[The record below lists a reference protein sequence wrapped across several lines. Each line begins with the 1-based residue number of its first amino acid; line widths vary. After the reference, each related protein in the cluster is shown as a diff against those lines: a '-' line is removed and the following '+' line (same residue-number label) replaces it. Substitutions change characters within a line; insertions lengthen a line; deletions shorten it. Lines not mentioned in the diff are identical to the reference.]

1 LPVVCSACRWLND
14 TTVSLSFPYLQGER
28 VLDMAAAPGGKT
40 TYLAQL
46 MGNSGVLVANE
57 LKRERL
63 ASLSANLHRMG
74 VHNAIISCMDGRKI
88 PDCMRGFD
96 RVLLDAPCTGLGIIS
111 RDPSVRTQKTRE
123 DITKMAFLQKQLALA
138 AIDAIDAESATGGI
152 LVYSTCSVTVEEN
165 EAVVNYLLRKRHV
178 KLLPIFKEGS
188 DDPGRPVRPSARSLW
203 TGARQLAFPLLR
215 APAQPETG
223 ARFPAR
229 LCALRSPRRL
239 RGAHTV
245 RDTGYRCTVSANIDC
260 RLQHV
265 TACRWRLWA
274 PARGGSAAAC
284 GAHLSFVVL
293 FMSALKDAAII
304 SPSPRSRLPLLSFLL
319 VMQGLTAWSG
329 GKFHPTLSLT
339 RRFYPHVQNMD
350 GFFAA
355 KIKKISNKIP
365 ADDGGDDEE
374 DDKPS
379 AAKEAGASAAAPVGT
394 KSTNGSHAKG
404 SRVSRAEGKAKPAHA
419 GAGRA
424 PSADASAP
432 VSGFKRGRPA
442 PAASAEK
449 HVESAAGETPA
460 TSELHAPRGAHGGV
474 SGRRAGSTGPGPAAK
489 RPRGAATDADTY
501 HAPGA
506 GRPSR
511 GAPSPSGDGDGG
523 VVSFLKPGEKI
534 NKFGK
539 KRKAGRRVRE
549 QQSHGGQRK
558 GSKPPAPGGRRGG
571 PAAS

>member
-1 LPVVCSACRWLND
+1 
-14 TTVSLSFPYLQGER
+14 
-28 VLDMAAAPGGKT
+28 MAAAPGGKT

-188 DDPGRPVRPSARSLW
+188 DDPGRPVSSSVRCLCLTACV
-203 TGARQLAFPLLR
+203 PLT
-215 APAQPETG
+215 ACPAQPETG

-229 LCALRSPRRL
+229 LCALRSLQKL
-239 RGAHTV
+239 RSAHTV
-245 RDTGYRCTVSANIDC
+245 RDTGYRCTVSAHIDC

-265 TACRWRLWA
+265 TAFRWRLRA
-274 PARGGSAAAC
+274 PAREGSAAAC

-293 FMSALKDAAII
+293 VISAPMCDSCDHFRLHHSHARLCAR
-304 SPSPRSRLPLLSFLL
+304 PRL
-319 VMQGLTAWSG
+319 VVLQGLTAWSG

-365 ADDGGDDEE
+365 ADDGGDDDVE
-374 DDKPS
+374 DHKPS
-379 AAKEAGASAAAPVGT
+379 AAKEAGSSTASPAGT

-442 PAASAEK
+442 PAAESAEK
-449 HVESAAGETPA
+449 HMESAAPA
-460 TSELHAPRGAHGGV
+460 EVHAQRGAHGGV
-474 SGRRAGSTGPGPAAK
+474 DGRRGGSKGPGPAAK
-489 RPRGAATDADTY
+489 RPRGAAIDADT
-501 HAPGA
+501 HPAAGA
-506 GRPSR
+506 SRPSR
-511 GAPSPSGDGDGG
+511 GAPTPSGDGDGG

-558 GSKPPAPGGRRGG
+558 GSKPPGPGGRRGG